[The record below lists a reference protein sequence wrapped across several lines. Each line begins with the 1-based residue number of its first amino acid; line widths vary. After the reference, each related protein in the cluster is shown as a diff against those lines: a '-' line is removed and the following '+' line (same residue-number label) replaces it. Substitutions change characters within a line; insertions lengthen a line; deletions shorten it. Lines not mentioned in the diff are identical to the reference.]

1 MNEDDARGSDPDLAL
16 VTALQG
22 GEEAA
27 LDALMERHQ
36 EPVFRFILR
45 HVLNEADAAEL
56 TQETFVRV
64 YFGAAKW
71 KPTAKFTTW
80 LYQIALNLCRDHAK
94 SRKTKNAAVT
104 HSLSEPRHPDEVEV
118 ERDVPSGGATPAD
131 EALTNEKMA
140 ALESGIAQLPHD
152 LRTALVLTVFE
163 QRSQQESAEL
173 LRTTPKTVETRVYR
187 ARKLLS
193 AWMTKAGF

>member
-1 MNEDDARGSDPDLAL
+1 VNEDGLGSDPDLPLIRAL
-16 VTALQG
+16 HA

-36 EPVFRFILR
+36 EPIFRFILR

-64 YFGAAKW
+64 FFGAPKW

-80 LYQIALNLCRDHAK
+80 LYQIALNLCRDHVK
-94 SRKTKNAAVT
+94 SRKVRNAALT
-104 HSLSEPRHPDEVEV
+104 HSLSEPRHPGEVEV
-118 ERDVPSGGATPAD
+118 ERELPSRGASPA
-131 EALTNEKMA
+131 EELLVHEKMA
-140 ALESGIAQLPHD
+140 ALESGIAQLPLD
-152 LRTALVLTVFE
+152 LRTALLLTTVD

-173 LRTTPKTVETRVYR
+173 LNTTAKTVETRVYR
-187 ARKLLS
+187 ARKFLR

>member
-1 MNEDDARGSDPDLAL
+1 VNEEAARGPDPDLAFI
-16 VTALQG
+16 TALRDG
-22 GEEAA
+22 DDAA

-36 EPVFRFILR
+36 EAVFRFILR

-64 YFGAAKW
+64 YFGAANW

-94 SRKTKNAAVT
+94 SRKTRNAAVT
-104 HSLSEPRHPDEVEV
+104 HSLSEPRHPDEAEV
-118 ERDVPSGGATPAD
+118 GRDLPSGAATPAD
-131 EALTNEKMA
+131 EALMRERMA
-140 ALESGIAQLPHD
+140 ALETGIAQLPYD

-173 LRTTPKTVETRVYR
+173 LHTTPKTVETRVYR